1 MKRLDSFSVRE
12 LSKIIYQS
20 NIMPSGHSTSFLK
33 LSEHLIKQ
41 LQNESD
47 LEKIDRVVS
56 SELVSTY
63 GLDIAKNESEEL
75 SEDIYNWYHN

>member
-20 NIMPSGHSTSFLK
+20 NVMPSCHSGSFLK

-41 LQNESD
+41 FHSGAD
-47 LEKIDRVVS
+47 LEKIGRIVS
-56 SELVSTY
+56 SELVSSY
-63 GLDIAKNESEEL
+63 GLDISKNESEEL
-75 SEDIYNWYHN
+75 SEDIYDWYHN